1 VIHFHQH
8 QREVGQRPPMFTAE
22 QMLADT
28 RTVALRLI
36 VCAACDMNDN
46 GKCVACCGGVPVGNL
61 VQIKVTKCK
70 KGNW

>member
-1 VIHFHQH
+1 
-8 QREVGQRPPMFTAE
+8 MFTAE